1 MTTYDNTHQTFEEKL
16 NDHAQHRENVPVMH
30 SAFNRRHS
38 LAGSAEEAPQRRRS
52 SIAAM
57 KASFDATNI
66 AMTFPVGHHLEMTDD
81 ANKANSIDD
90 IGAGWFVWLVAFTA
104 SIAGALFGY
113 DTGESYNNI
122 SERHMRLLIKYKVSS
137 PPSSST

>member
-1 MTTYDNTHQTFEEKL
+1 MSALDSTHQTFEEKL
-16 NDHAQHRENVPVMH
+16 SAQAQHHEHVPVTH

-38 LAGSAEEAPQRRRS
+38 LAASAEDAPQRRRS

-57 KASFDATNI
+57 KASFDNTNI
-66 AMTFPVGHHLEMTDD
+66 AMTFPIGHHLEMTDD
-81 ANKANSIDD
+81 ADKGNSIDD

-113 DTGESYNNI
+113 DTG
-122 SERHMRLLIKYKVSS
+122 R
-137 PPSSST
+137 ST

>member
-1 MTTYDNTHQTFEEKL
+1 MDNTHQTLEAKIGEQ
-16 NDHAQHRENVPVMH
+16 AQHHEHAPVMH

-38 LAGSAEEAPQRRRS
+38 LAPSTQEEQPATRRS

-90 IGAGWFVWLVAFTA
+90 IGAGWFVWLVAATA
-104 SIAGALFGY
+104 SIAGSLFGY
-113 DTGESYNNI
+113 DTG
-122 SERHMRLLIKYKVSS
+122 MMLDL
-137 PPSSST
+137 PSVIL